1 MTGPMHGP
9 AIDWTRYARDVAEG
23 IRRPS
28 GWVLAGVVM
37 LAVGLWTGL
46 VLGDL
51 RVSSPGTWVLAV
63 LAMGATAAAVRMV
76 VRRREPPEGD

>member
-9 AIDWTRYARDVAEG
+9 AIDWTRYARDVADG
-23 IRRPS
+23 IRHPS
-28 GWVLAGVVM
+28 GWVLAGTGI
-37 LAVGLWTGL
+37 LALGLWTGL

-63 LAMGATAAAVRMV
+63 LAMGVTAATVRMV
-76 VRRREPPEGD
+76 VRRREPAQDD